1 VPCRDYE
8 AKSGLDQ
15 YEAEGLDED
24 FEDDMDYAE
33 AAEARRR
40 AEEEI
45 EAREGGRRRK
55 RRLPGALEG
64 EAAPAS
70 CSDNSR
76 DSTRQ

>member
-1 VPCRDYE
+1 
-8 AKSGLDQ
+8 
-15 YEAEGLDED
+15 
-24 FEDDMDYAE
+24 MDYAE

-64 EAAPAS
+64 EAAPA
-70 CSDNSR
+70 R
-76 DSTRQ
+76 LR